1 MISNGPE
8 SMGKMMISTMELMLN
23 FHTKPSDFGWGESS
37 GSCKSSTSPQSSAVQ
52 MDNKGQEMEWRVL
65 TRWFL
70 QQAPTQPRHSKPVT
84 VRCGVRRA
92 TKFEC
97 LDARKFDSW
106 TQEGNKKIIRRS
118 NAQTFGSGLTVICPE
133 IHEPM
138 LHLCNLRTA
147 AKLRETMWCAPVM
160 FVAL

>member
-8 SMGKMMISTMELMLN
+8 RMGKMMISPMELMLN

-37 GSCKSSTSPQSSAVQ
+37 GSCKFSTSPQSAVQ
-52 MDNKGQEMEWRVL
+52 MDNRGQEMEWRVL

-70 QQAPTQPRHSKPVT
+70 QQAPRQPRHSSKPVT
-84 VRCGVRRA
+84 IRCGVSRA

-106 TQEGNKKIIRRS
+106 TQEGNKKKHPQFKCANFWFRTYSNLPQNSWVNAPSVQSSNRSPSDVCCLIIPF
-118 NAQTFGSGLTVICPE
+118 N
-133 IHEPM
+133 
-138 LHLCNLRTA
+138 
-147 AKLRETMWCAPVM
+147 
-160 FVAL
+160 

>member
-8 SMGKMMISTMELMLN
+8 TMGKMMISPMELMLN

-37 GSCKSSTSPQSSAVQ
+37 GSCKFSTSPQSAVQ
-52 MDNKGQEMEWRVL
+52 MDNRGQEMEWRVL

-70 QQAPTQPRHSKPVT
+70 QQAPRQPRHSSKPVT
-84 VRCGVRRA
+84 IRCGVSRA

-106 TQEGNKKIIRRS
+106 TQEGNKKKHPQF
-118 NAQTFGSGLTVICPE
+118 NAQTSGSGLTVICPK
-133 IHEPM
+133 IHESM

-147 AKLRETMWCAPVM
+147 APVM